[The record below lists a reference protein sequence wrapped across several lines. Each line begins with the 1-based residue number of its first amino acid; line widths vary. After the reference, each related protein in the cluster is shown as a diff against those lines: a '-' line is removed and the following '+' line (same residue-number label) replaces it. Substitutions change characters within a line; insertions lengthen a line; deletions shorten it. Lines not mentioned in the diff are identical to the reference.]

1 MERLVGRAHSS
12 TQGRREP
19 LGVGPEQVVLVVG
32 ERDET
37 RPAHLAQVEQVRQ
50 PSDATEVGEGDVLR
64 PANELIAVLA
74 ADDVK
79 VVLESPSGPSMHRIG
94 GSEQN

>member
-1 MERLVGRAHSS
+1 MERLVGRAQLD
-12 TQGRREP
+12 QGRREP

-50 PSDATEVGEGDVLR
+50 PSDATEVG
-64 PANELIAVLA
+64 
-74 ADDVK
+74 
-79 VVLESPSGPSMHRIG
+79 
-94 GSEQN
+94 